1 MNSGKTSLISYAGDS
16 NKEFIKNGISYFWG
30 NVTVTV
36 NGDFGTISYECFNHG
51 AMGGTNNLTFD
62 SECGVTSTT
71 STTTSTSVP
80 TTTST
85 TTFTPTTTTSS
96 IPGPTTTTTSSI
108 PGPTT
113 TTSTTTSAPGT
124 TTSTTSSP
132 DNPLQDSTTYT
143 FEADTSS
150 GTWAADVDTFYNKYN
165 YGDFSVNVTT
175 NGDNKEF
182 TLTNNA
188 GEQVLILI
196 LDTNSGDETHTSGW
210 NTNLV
215 YNGGNNTEIY
225 VTNNTG
231 DVWPSSST
239 TTSTT
244 ANPVGTT
251 TTANPSSLKSFT
263 IAPSSNSPSLNHTLS
278 LDSSYNDFVI
288 VDGSASSDLCGVLTN
303 TPDSYSPWTP
313 GLLLKVFRKDN
324 SSTDKVSI
332 AQGDQYFGSP
342 PTCFGDDQFLTA
354 GSSITFTI
362 RQLLYQIGSQVTYQS
377 QSAFII
383 SANQDGTYNLD
394 TDGDN
399 ITDVSSV
406 PESQLS

>member
-1 MNSGKTSLISYAGDS
+1 MALQVPRVPRLVLLFQQLQAPRLLLQQLPRVVYQVLQQLPRVVYQVLQQLRHVRQGP
-16 NKEFIKNGISYFWG
+16 
-30 NVTVTV
+30 
-36 NGDFGTISYECFNHG
+36 
-51 AMGGTNNLTFD
+51 
-62 SECGVTSTT
+62 TT
-71 STTTSTSVP
+71 TTTSSTPGP
-80 TTTST
+80 TTTTTSSTPGPT
-85 TTFTPTTTTSS
+85 TTTTSSTPGPTTTTTSSTPGPTTTTTSS

-251 TTANPSSLKSFT
+251 TTSTPGTTTTANPSSLKSFT

-288 VDGSASSDLCGVLTN
+288 VDGSASSDLCGGLTN

-342 PTCFGDDQFLTA
+342 PTCFGDDQFFN
-354 GSSITFTI
+354 GWQF
-362 RQLLYQIGSQVTYQS
+362 
-377 QSAFII
+377 
-383 SANQDGTYNLD
+383 YNIH
-394 TDGDN
+394 N
-399 ITDVSSV
+399 
-406 PESQLS
+406 